1 MRILILHS
9 RYRSGPASGENR
21 VVDDEA
27 RLLSEAGHQVDVFAP
42 EVGQPST
49 LQMIKAG
56 LGAIWSREAVAEVRR
71 RVERR
76 KPDIVHCHN
85 LFPAL
90 SPAVLRATDE
100 VPLLV
105 TLHNYRFLCLPATFL
120 RDGEVCEDCL
130 GRLPVAGG
138 GSRLL
143 SGVRLSQCGPRVVI
157 APAQG
162 DRHVRPHQP
171 LPRDQRLRAAEAHR
185 RWTLEQEDPRQAAF
199 RLGG

>member
-1 MRILILHS
+1 M
-9 RYRSGPASGENR
+9 
-21 VVDDEA
+21 
-27 RLLSEAGHQVDVFAP
+27 DVFAP

-49 LQMIKAG
+49 LQMIKTG

-76 KPDIVHCHN
+76 KPDLVHCHN

-105 TLHNYRFLCLPATFL
+105 TLHNYRLLCLPATFL

-130 GRLPVAGG
+130 GRLPWPGVVHGCYQGSVSASAVLASSLLLHKAIGTFGRISLFLAISDFVRQKHIEGG
-138 GSRLL
+138 LSSRRIL
-143 SGVRLSQCGPRVVI
+143 SSRTSPGRLSQ
-157 APAQG
+157 
-162 DRHVRPHQP
+162 DRGLVSTSCISADC
-171 LPRDQRLRAAEAHR
+171 LLRKA
-185 RWTLEQEDPRQAAF
+185 
-199 RLGG
+199 